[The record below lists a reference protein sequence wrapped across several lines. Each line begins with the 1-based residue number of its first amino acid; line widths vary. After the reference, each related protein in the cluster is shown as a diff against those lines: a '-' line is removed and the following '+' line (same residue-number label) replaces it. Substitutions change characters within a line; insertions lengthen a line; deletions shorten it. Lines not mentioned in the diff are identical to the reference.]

1 MEPKYHIEGTRQ
13 FGYSMVNRYLHSFYF
28 YMNTVQRVCKRY
40 PIASVKDLKGY
51 VAHAC
56 YIRLKSFDTFLK
68 VVVEHRDY
76 VTANCIMR
84 MLGDSVA
91 VFRLIYMEPNESLR
105 LLRHSLYVIDGCER
119 NLMVLPKTTPNH
131 GLPEKELIENN
142 KQIDYNIEHRKRL
155 MREAQEILDF
165 LPLKRLNDK
174 AFNTIVKDRNWK
186 FKEFKDY
193 NKISN
198 NQYKWKELYEQID
211 YCDQYDLLSYMSQF
225 AHGLSMSNLVINLN
239 SQNCDSVIGE
249 ALGLLDRMYVYVME
263 FFSTDALYILEGLK
277 EPEIR
282 DKILA
287 CYDDKHRPS
296 IEEWNRQFSMNINR
310 EV

>member
-1 MEPKYHIEGTRQ
+1 MESRYHIEGTKQ
-13 FGYSMVNRYLHSFYF
+13 FGYSMINRYLHSLYV
-28 YMNTVQRVCKRY
+28 YMNTVQRVCKLY
-40 PIASVKDLKGY
+40 PYASVKYLKGY
-51 VAHAC
+51 VAHYS

-68 VVVEHRDY
+68 VVVEHKDY
-76 VTANCIMR
+76 VTANSIMR

-91 VFRLIYMEPNESLR
+91 VFHLIYCESNDFLR

-119 NLMVLPKTTPNH
+119 NLMVLPKSTPKD

-142 KQIDYNIEHRKRL
+142 KQIEFNIEHRKRL

-165 LPLKRLNDK
+165 LPLKRLDEK

-193 NKISN
+193 KKIN
-198 NQYKWKELYEQID
+198 TNQYKWNELYD
-211 YCDQYDLLSYMSQF
+211 LMGYCEGYDLLSYISQYT
-225 AHGLSMSNLVINLN
+225 HGLSMSNLVINLN
-239 SQNCDSVIGE
+239 TQNCDSVIGE
-249 ALGLLDRMYVYVME
+249 ALGLLDRMNTYVMD
-263 FFSTDALYILEGLK
+263 FFSTDILYIVEGLK

-296 IEEWNRQFSMNINR
+296 IEEWNRQFSMNIN
-310 EV
+310 

>member
-1 MEPKYHIEGTRQ
+1 MDPRFHIEGTKQ
-13 FGYSMVNRYLHSFYF
+13 FGYSMVNRYLHSFYV
-28 YMNTVQRVCKRY
+28 YMNTVQRVCKLY
-40 PIASVKDLKGY
+40 PCNSVKYIKGY
-51 VAHAC
+51 VAYAC

-68 VVVEHRDY
+68 VVIDHMDY
-76 VTANCIMR
+76 VTANCILR

-91 VFRLIYMEPNESLR
+91 VFHLIYNEPNDFLR
-105 LLRHSLYVIDGCER
+105 LLRHSLYVIDGCEH
-119 NLMVLPKTTPNH
+119 NLMVLPKSTVKD

-142 KQIDYNIEHRKRL
+142 KQIEINIEHRERM

-165 LPLKRLNDK
+165 LPLRRLDER
-174 AFNTIVKDRNWK
+174 AFDTIVKGRNWK

-193 NKISN
+193 KKIKN
-198 NQYKWKELYEQID
+198 NQYKLKELYEQID
-211 YCDQYDLLSYMSQF
+211 YCEGYDLLSYLAQY

-249 ALGLLDRMYVYVME
+249 ALGLLDRMNMYVMD
-263 FFSTDALYILEGLK
+263 FFSTDTLYIVEGLK

-296 IEEWNRQFSMNINR
+296 IEEWNRKFSIKKN
-310 EV
+310 